1 MVKIK
6 LRKSLLK
13 NILIPSLTS
22 FIALFILFNLL
33 FNYSFNSYL
42 EKTRMKRFEE
52 LKVNISHIIS
62 NQDLESL
69 ADSISLFAYM
79 EDVEIEI
86 LSSKGESLGIF
97 NPLDATSNEPLVKN
111 SYEILNG
118 QKLVGSLVVSYLDKS
133 NISDFARSFQNKL
146 TAMFFI
152 LLVFT
157 VCASVFSSYYLSRE
171 TSKQIEGLSK
181 MALDFKNKDYLV
193 NETMESNIEE
203 IQDLYDN
210 MIFLGKSLAEQ
221 EGIRK
226 KYSQDISHELR
237 TPLTNLLLY
246 IEAIKDGVLEL
257 DEDSFESIQ
266 EEIYH
271 MNSLVDKLRRG
282 FNENAAIID
291 KDLESFDLTKHLRG
305 ISKKLSGK
313 IRANGISFT
322 LKVQENV
329 WVHQDKEKIS
339 QIIYNILSNA
349 IKACDKEDSIKL
361 FMKEKDGQISISIR
375 DSGIGIKE
383 EDLDKIFQRNFR
395 SDTERNKKIPG
406 QGLGLAISMDL
417 LKSIGGTIDVK
428 SKIGSGSN
436 FTIHFPKT
444 L

>member
-1 MVKIK
+1 
-6 LRKSLLK
+6 
-13 NILIPSLTS
+13 
-22 FIALFILFNLL
+22 
-33 FNYSFNSYL
+33 
-42 EKTRMKRFEE
+42 MKRFEE
-52 LKVNISHIIS
+52 LKLNISHIIS
-62 NQDLESL
+62 NQDLKSIS
-69 ADSISLFAYM
+69 DSISLFAYM
-79 EDVEIEI
+79 EDVQIEI
-86 LSSKGESLGIF
+86 ISTRGESLGIF
-97 NPLDATSNEPLVKN
+97 NPLKTSANEPLVKN

-118 QKLVGSLVVSYLDKS
+118 QNLVGSLEISYLDKS
-133 NISDFARSFQNKL
+133 NINEFAKSFQNKL

-171 TSKQIEGLSK
+171 TSKQIEGLNK
-181 MALDFKNKDYLV
+181 MALDFKNKEYITDGV
-193 NETMESNIEE
+193 IESNIEE

-210 MIFLGKSLAEQ
+210 MRFLGKSLAEQ

-246 IEAIKDGVLEL
+246 MEAIKDGVLEL

-282 FNENAAIID
+282 FNESAAVID
-291 KDLESFDLTKHLRG
+291 KDLKSFDLTKHLRG

-322 LKVQENV
+322 LKAQENV

-349 IKACDKEDSIKL
+349 IKACDKEDAISL
-361 FMKEKDGQISISIR
+361 FMKEKNGQISISIR
-375 DSGIGIKE
+375 DSGVGIKE

-395 SDTERNKKIPG
+395 SNTERNKRIAG

-417 LKSIGGTIDVK
+417 LKSIGGSIDVQ

>member
-1 MVKIK
+1 
-6 LRKSLLK
+6 
-13 NILIPSLTS
+13 
-22 FIALFILFNLL
+22 
-33 FNYSFNSYL
+33 
-42 EKTRMKRFEE
+42 MKRFEE
-52 LKVNISHIIS
+52 LKLNISHIIS
-62 NQDLESL
+62 NQDLKSIS
-69 ADSISLFAYM
+69 DSISLFAYM
-79 EDVEIEI
+79 EDVQIEI
-86 LSSKGESLGIF
+86 ISTRGESLGIF
-97 NPLDATSNEPLVKN
+97 NPLKTSANEPLVKN

-118 QKLVGSLVVSYLDKS
+118 QNLVGSLEISYLDKS
-133 NISDFARSFQNKL
+133 NINEFAKSFQNKL
-146 TAMFFI
+146 TAIFFI

-171 TSKQIEGLSK
+171 TSKQIEGLNK
-181 MALDFKNKDYLV
+181 MALDFKNKEYITDGV
-193 NETMESNIEE
+193 IESNIEE

-210 MIFLGKSLAEQ
+210 MRFLGKSLAEQ

-246 IEAIKDGVLEL
+246 MEAIKDGVLEL

-282 FNENAAIID
+282 FNESAAVID

-322 LKVQENV
+322 LKAQENV

-349 IKACDKEDSIKL
+349 IKACDKEDAISL
-361 FMKEKDGQISISIR
+361 FMKEKNGQISISIS
-375 DSGIGIKE
+375 DSGVGIKE

-395 SDTERNKKIPG
+395 SNTERNKRIAG

-417 LKSIGGTIDVK
+417 LKSIGGSIDVQ

>member
-1 MVKIK
+1 
-6 LRKSLLK
+6 
-13 NILIPSLTS
+13 
-22 FIALFILFNLL
+22 
-33 FNYSFNSYL
+33 
-42 EKTRMKRFEE
+42 MKRFEE
-52 LKVNISHIIS
+52 LKLNISHIIS
-62 NQDLESL
+62 NQDLKSIS
-69 ADSISLFAYM
+69 DSISLFAYM
-79 EDVEIEI
+79 EDVQIEI
-86 LSSKGESLGIF
+86 ISTRGESLGIF
-97 NPLDATSNEPLVKN
+97 NPLKTSANEPLVKN

-118 QKLVGSLVVSYLDKS
+118 QNLVGSLEISYLDKS
-133 NISDFARSFQNKL
+133 NINEFAKSFQNKL

-171 TSKQIEGLSK
+171 TSKQIEGLNK
-181 MALDFKNKDYLV
+181 MALDFKNKEYITDGV
-193 NETMESNIEE
+193 IESNIEE

-210 MIFLGKSLAEQ
+210 MRFLGKSLAEQ

-246 IEAIKDGVLEL
+246 MEAIKDGVLEL

-282 FNENAAIID
+282 FNESAAVID

-322 LKVQENV
+322 LKAQENV

-349 IKACDKEDSIKL
+349 IKACDKEDAISL
-361 FMKEKDGQISISIR
+361 FMKEKNGQISISIR
-375 DSGIGIKE
+375 DSGVGIKE

-395 SDTERNKKIPG
+395 SNTERNKRIAG

-417 LKSIGGTIDVK
+417 LKSIGGSIDVQ

>member
-1 MVKIK
+1 
-6 LRKSLLK
+6 
-13 NILIPSLTS
+13 
-22 FIALFILFNLL
+22 
-33 FNYSFNSYL
+33 
-42 EKTRMKRFEE
+42 MKRFEE
-52 LKVNISHIIS
+52 LKLNISHIIS
-62 NQDLESL
+62 NQDLKSIS
-69 ADSISLFAYM
+69 DSISLFAYM
-79 EDVEIEI
+79 EDVQIEI
-86 LSSKGESLGIF
+86 ISTRGESLGIF
-97 NPLDATSNEPLVKN
+97 NPLKTSANEPLVKN

-118 QKLVGSLVVSYLDKS
+118 QNLVGSLEISYLDKS
-133 NISDFARSFQNKL
+133 NINEFAKSFQNKL

-171 TSKQIEGLSK
+171 TSKQIEGLNK
-181 MALDFKNKDYLV
+181 MALDFKNKEYITDGFI
-193 NETMESNIEE
+193 ESNIEE

-210 MIFLGKSLAEQ
+210 MRFLGKSLAEQ

-246 IEAIKDGVLEL
+246 MEAIKDGVLEL

-282 FNENAAIID
+282 FNESAAVID

-322 LKVQENV
+322 LKAQENV

-349 IKACDKEDSIKL
+349 IKACDKEDAISL
-361 FMKEKDGQISISIR
+361 FMKEKNGQISISIR
-375 DSGIGIKE
+375 DSGVGIKE

-395 SDTERNKKIPG
+395 SNTERNKRIAG

-417 LKSIGGTIDVK
+417 LKSIGGSIDVQ